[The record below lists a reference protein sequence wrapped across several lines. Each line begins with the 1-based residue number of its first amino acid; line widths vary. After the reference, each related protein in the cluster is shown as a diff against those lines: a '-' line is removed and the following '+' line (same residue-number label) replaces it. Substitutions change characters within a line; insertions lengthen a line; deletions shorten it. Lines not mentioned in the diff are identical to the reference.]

1 MSIQYIGARYV
12 PKLFES
18 PNGGAAWVP
27 NVAYEALTIVT
38 YANNSYTSRIPVPAS
53 VGSPNENPHY
63 WVSTGVYNA
72 YVETLRQE
80 VSELSSD
87 VDEVSGDLNT
97 LENTVS
103 GINTDYTA
111 FKKKFYRIDSDARK
125 VLFIGDSF
133 AQGWTPDGTFT
144 GWPVRVIDILG
155 LTNAVHREYGGA
167 GFVNTVDGHNF
178 GNLGDDVTDKESFTD
193 IVIAGG
199 RNDAT
204 QPIANVKTAA
214 KAAIAHYRSTFPNA
228 VIHIG
233 MICYSWESNVNCW
246 YPYTAYRE
254 AAYETGAH
262 YIDGSELAITNM
274 TQMASDKKHPLDAG
288 LAAIAQG
295 IASGLAYDSFEAVGS
310 NSFTANT
317 NGFTGNGYGKQTNEM
332 VNLIWTAIAGRNIDV
347 AMTAGST
354 LSLKIGTHN
363 IAVRFGSGYKYF
375 TVPAVIGYIW
385 NETHYYTTIPAQL
398 QLTVNGDVNLV
409 FKATMYTNISWIQ
422 GTLDY
427 VDIPGGSALISV
439 WD

>member
-1 MSIQYIGARYV
+1 MAITQYIGARYV
-12 PKLFES
+12 PVFYNN
-18 PNGGAAWVP
+18 PNGTNDWVQGI
-27 NVAYEALTIVT
+27 AYEPLTIVT
-38 YANNSYTSRIPVPAS
+38 FAGNSFTSKKLVPANI
-53 VGSPNENPHY
+53 GSPNLNPEY
-63 WVSTGVYNA
+63 WASTGIYNA
-72 YVETLRQE
+72 QIEEYRTEVQQVALGLEETNDN
-80 VSELSSD
+80 LSD
-87 VDEVSGDLNT
+87 LESGVNT
-97 LENTVS
+97 
-103 GINTDYTA
+103 
-111 FKKKFYRIDSDARK
+111 FKKQYYNMKGRK
-125 VLFIGDSF
+125 VLFIGDSY
-133 AQGWTPDGTFT
+133 AQGWTPDGQFT
-144 GWPVRVIDILG
+144 GWPEKVIGILG
-155 LTNAVHREYGGA
+155 LTDAVHRNYGGA

-178 GNLGDDVTDKESFTD
+178 GNLGDDVPDKESFTD

-204 QPIANVKTAA
+204 QSIANVKTAA
-214 KAAIAHYRSTFPNA
+214 KTAIAHYRSTFPNA

-233 MICYSWESNVNCW
+233 MICYSWENNVNCW
-246 YPYTAYRE
+246 YPYSAYRE

-295 IASGLAYDSFEAVGS
+295 IASGLAYDSFEAVGT
-310 NSFTANT
+310 NSFTANA

-332 VNLIWTAIAGRNIDV
+332 VNLIWTAIAGRNINV
-347 AMTAGST
+347 EMTAGST

-375 TVPAVIGYIW
+375 TVPAVIGYIY
-385 NETHYYTTIPAQL
+385 NNVHYYTTIPAQL

-409 FKATMYTNISWIQ
+409 FKATMYTNVSWLQ

-427 VDIPGGSALISV
+427 VDIPGGSTLISV